1 MEPLLALA
9 VGAAA
14 LLTAIV
20 GGATGIGSAIAMIA
34 VLTFAI
40 GIREAVPIVT
50 IAVTI
55 QTVSRVLVN

>member
-1 MEPLLALA
+1 MDALLALA

-40 GIREAVPIVT
+40 GIR
-50 IAVTI
+50 
-55 QTVSRVLVN
+55 